1 MKLFFQYC
9 SYGFS
14 NCYILGTEK
23 AASQDSV
30 SDYEDRVQQNA
41 AIIVDPG
48 SIEKITL
55 EAIENNNFDLKAVLI
70 THDHLGHVRGLRTL
84 KRIYNAEVFAVNKG
98 IMDYKTNMVKDG
110 DYFNIADLVVEVISI
125 PGHSS
130 DSVVYRIGNLL
141 FTGDV
146 FSVGDFMVE
155 VISIPGH
162 SSDSAV
168 YRIGNLFFTGDVITA
183 GLVGSTASAYGAATQ
198 MNKLR
203 SRLLSLPGDYIV
215 LPGHGPPSTL
225 EAERRFNADIHR
237 YEENRAKRPVYKV
250 DL

>member
-14 NCYILGTEK
+14 NCYILGADNAEK
-23 AASQDSV
+23 N
-30 SDYEDRVQQNA
+30 RQNA

-48 SIEKITL
+48 SMEKVTL
-55 EAIENNNFDLKAVLI
+55 ETIENNNFDLKAVLV
-70 THDHLGHVRGLRTL
+70 THDHMGHVHGLRTL
-84 KRIYNAEVFAVNKG
+84 KRIYDAEIYAVNQT
-98 IMDYKTNMVKDG
+98 IMDHKTNMVKDG
-110 DYFNIADLVVEVISI
+110 DIFNVDDFSIEVISI

-146 FSVGDFMVE
+146 
-155 VISIPGH
+155 
-162 SSDSAV
+162 
-168 YRIGNLFFTGDVITA
+168 LTA
-183 GLVGSTASAYGAATQ
+183 GLVGKTASAYGAKTQ

-203 SRLLSLPGDYIV
+203 SRLLSHPGDYIV

-225 EAERRFNADIHR
+225 EAERRFNADIFR
-237 YEENRAKRPVYKV
+237 YEDISTKTPSYKIE
-250 DL
+250 L

>member
-1 MKLFFQYC
+1 MKLYFQYC

-14 NCYILGTEK
+14 NCYVLGSEETRE
-23 AASQDSV
+23 
-30 SDYEDRVQQNA
+30 

-48 SIEKITL
+48 SIENITL
-55 EAIENNNFDLKAVLI
+55 DAIENNNFNLRAVLI
-70 THDHLGHVRGLRTL
+70 THDHLSHVRGLRTL
-84 KRIYNAEVFAVNKG
+84 KKIYKADVFAVNQS
-98 IMDYKTNMVKDG
+98 IVSHKTIMVKDG
-110 DYFNIADLVVEVISI
+110 DMLDIAGFKIEVISI

-130 DSVVYRIGNLL
+130 DSVVYRIRGML

-146 FSVGDFMVE
+146 
-155 VISIPGH
+155 
-162 SSDSAV
+162 
-168 YRIGNLFFTGDVITA
+168 LTA

-225 EAERRFNADIHR
+225 EAERRFNTDIFN
-237 YEENRAKRPVYKV
+237 YDQNRSKRPMFRV

>member
-14 NCYILGTEK
+14 NSYIIGMGN
-23 AASQDSV
+23 AGIDQH
-30 SDYEDRVQQNA
+30 NA

-48 SIEKITL
+48 SIENITL
-55 EAIENNNFDLKAVLI
+55 ETIENNNLDLKAVLV
-70 THDHLGHVRGLRTL
+70 THDHLAHVRGLRTL
-84 KRIYNAEVFAVNKG
+84 KRIYNAEVFAVNQN
-98 IMDYKTNMVKDG
+98 ILDHRTAMVKDG
-110 DYFNIADLVVEVISI
+110 DIIVVGGFTVEVISI

-130 DSVVYRIGNLL
+130 DSVVYRIDNLL

-146 FSVGDFMVE
+146 
-155 VISIPGH
+155 
-162 SSDSAV
+162 
-168 YRIGNLFFTGDVITA
+168 LTA
-183 GLVGSTASAYGAATQ
+183 GLVGRTASAYGAATQ

-203 SRLLSLPGDYIV
+203 SRLISLPGDYIV

-225 EAERRFNADIHR
+225 EAERRFNMDIFN
-237 YEENRAKRPVYKV
+237 YEQNRTKRPVFNV